1 MTRGMLM
8 TKNACIKD
16 AKHICLQFRVKVEI
30 VRTFLRYIS
39 SVFCSVGVNGSS
51 GVQPWIR

>member
-1 MTRGMLM
+1 M